1 MQRKVLIVEES
12 KTSMN
17 LMRRLITKAKLRPIC
32 TTSLVEAKHV
42 FSSSAPEEYLCAVV
56 DFNLPDAPQGEAV
69 DFAIESF
76 LPTIV
81 ITASLDESTRTA
93 ILNKN
98 VVDYIPKE
106 NAQVY
111 EYLTRLLNRLDKNK
125 KVGVLVVDGTR
136 VSRNSMTAL
145 LRRHNFIT
153 FEAADADQGVEL
165 LRSNSNIKLAIIDDN
180 ISGIQMISELR
191 KLYSKEDLGIIG
203 ISSDT
208 TSGLSARFIKSGAT
222 DYLHT
227 PFCHEE
233 FFCRITQ
240 NVERLENIETIRRVA
255 NLDYLTGLPNRRHF
269 FTKVAANLK
278 TIPKFQ
284 SLAII
289 DIDHFKKVNDTFGHD
304 CGDYTLKELAKLVAE
319 FFTDYTAARFGGE
332 EFCVFFSNVAPQK
345 VLEIME
351 QFREAIENKT
361 LTFEKQSLS
370 CTVSIGLTHKSKGG
384 INAMLRLAD
393 EHLYRAKNGGR
404 NQVVG
409 DESKARKA

>member
-1 MQRKVLIVEES
+1 MQRKVLIVEDS

-17 LMRRLITKAKLRPIC
+17 LMRSLITKAKLRPIC

-56 DFNLPDAPQGEAV
+56 DFNLPDAPNGEAI

-81 ITASLDESTRTA
+81 VTGRLDESTRTT

-125 KVGVLVVDGTR
+125 KIGVLVVDDSR
-136 VSRNSMTAL
+136 VSRHSMTAL

-153 FEAADADQGVEL
+153 FEASDAEQGVGV
-165 LRSNSNIKLAIIDDN
+165 LRSNSNIKLAIIDEN
-180 ISGIQMISELR
+180 MPGMSGIQMISELR
-191 KLYSKEDLGIIG
+191 KTYSQEDLGIIG

-222 DYLHT
+222 DYLHK
-227 PFCHEE
+227 PYCHEE
-233 FFCRITQ
+233 FFCRIMQ

-255 NLDYLTGLPNRRHF
+255 NSDYLTGLPNRRHF
-269 FTKVAANLK
+269 FTRVTASLK
-278 TIPKFQ
+278 LSPKSQ

-289 DIDHFKKVNDTFGHD
+289 DIDHFKKINDTFGHD
-304 CGDYTLKELAKLVAE
+304 CGDYTLKELAKLVADY
-319 FFTDYTAARFGGE
+319 FADYTAARFGGE
-332 EFCVFFSNVAPQK
+332 EFCVYFSNTAPQK
-345 VLEIME
+345 VRQIME
-351 QFREAIENKT
+351 DFRIAIANKT

-370 CTVSIGLTHKSKGG
+370 CTVNVGLTHKSKGG

-393 EHLYRAKNGGR
+393 EHLYSAKNGGR

-409 DESKARKA
+409 D

>member
-1 MQRKVLIVEES
+1 MQRKVLIVEDS
-12 KTSMN
+12 KSSMN
-17 LMRRLITKAKLRPIC
+17 LMRRLISKAKLRPVC

-42 FSSSAPEEYLCAVV
+42 FSSSAPEDYLCAVV
-56 DFNLPDAPQGEAV
+56 DFDLPDAPNGEAI

-81 ITASLDESTRTA
+81 VTATLDESTRTA

-125 KVGVLVVDGTR
+125 KIAVLVVDGSRITR
-136 VSRNSMTAL
+136 HSMTAL

-153 FEAADADQGVEL
+153 FEASDAEQGMEF

-180 ISGIQMISELR
+180 ISGIKMISELR

-208 TSGLSARFIKSGAT
+208 TTGLSARFIKSGAT

-233 FFCRITQ
+233 FFCRIMQ
-240 NVERLENIETIRRVA
+240 NVERLENIATIRRVA

-269 FTKVAANLK
+269 FERVAANLK
-278 TIPKFQ
+278 SMPQNQ

-289 DIDHFKKVNDTFGHD
+289 DIDHFKAVNDTFGHD

-319 FFTDYTAARFGGE
+319 FFADFTAARFGGE
-332 EFCVFFSNVAPQK
+332 EFCVFFSNVSPEK
-345 VLEIME
+345 VLEVME
-351 QFREAIENKT
+351 NFRNAIENKI
-361 LTFEKQSLS
+361 LTFEKQQLS

-384 INAMLRLAD
+384 INAMLRIAD
-393 EHLYRAKNGGR
+393 EHLYCAKNEGR
-404 NQVVG
+404 NRIVT
-409 DESKARKA
+409 D

>member
-1 MQRKVLIVEES
+1 
-12 KTSMN
+12 
-17 LMRRLITKAKLRPIC
+17 LRPIC
-32 TTSLVEAKHV
+32 TTSLVEANHV

-56 DFNLPDAPQGEAV
+56 DFNLPDAPNGEAI

-81 ITASLDESTRTA
+81 VTGRLDESTRTT

-98 VVDYIPKE
+98 VVDYIPIE

-125 KVGVLVVDGTR
+125 KVGVLVVDDSR
-136 VSRNSMTAL
+136 VSRHSMTAL

-153 FEAADADQGVEL
+153 FEAANAEQGVEY
-165 LRSNSNIKLAIIDDN
+165 LRSNVNIKLAIIDEN
-180 ISGIQMISELR
+180 MPGMSGIQMISELR
-191 KLYSKEDLGIIG
+191 KTYSQEDLGIIG

-222 DYLHT
+222 DYLHK
-227 PFCHEE
+227 PYCHEE
-233 FFCRITQ
+233 FFCRIMQ

-255 NLDYLTGLPNRRHF
+255 NSDYLTGLPNRRYF
-269 FTKVAANLK
+269 FTRVAASLK
-278 TIPKFQ
+278 ITPKSQ

-289 DIDHFKKVNDTFGHD
+289 DIDHFKKVNDTYGHD

-319 FFTDYTAARFGGE
+319 YFAGHTAARFGGE
-332 EFCVFFSNVAPQK
+332 EFCVYFSNTAPDQVMK
-345 VLEIME
+345 IMDD
-351 QFREAIENKT
+351 FRKAIAHKT
-361 LTFEKQSLS
+361 LTFEKQSVS
-370 CTVSIGLTHKSKGG
+370 CTVSVGLTHKSKGG
-384 INAMLRLAD
+384 INAMIRLAD
-393 EHLYRAKNGGR
+393 EHLYTAKNGGR

-409 DESKARKA
+409 D

>member
-1 MQRKVLIVEES
+1 MQRKVLIIEDS

-17 LMRRLITKAKLRPIC
+17 LMRSLITKAKLRPIC
-32 TTSLVEAKHV
+32 TSSLVEAKHV

-56 DFNLPDAPQGEAV
+56 DFNLPDAPNGEAI

-81 ITASLDESTRTA
+81 VTGRLDESTRTF

-111 EYLTRLLNRLDKNK
+111 DYLTRLLHRLDKNK
-125 KVGVLVVDGTR
+125 KVGVLVVDDSR
-136 VSRNSMTAL
+136 VSRHSMTAL

-153 FEAADADQGVEL
+153 FEAVNAEQGIEV
-165 LRSNSNIKLAIIDDN
+165 LRNHSNIGLAIIDEN
-180 ISGIQMISELR
+180 MPGMSGIQMISELR
-191 KLYSKEDLGIIG
+191 KTYTKEDLGIIG

-208 TSGLSARFIKSGAT
+208 TTGLSARFIKSGAT
-222 DYLHT
+222 DYLHK
-227 PFCHEE
+227 PYCHEE
-233 FFCRITQ
+233 FFCRIML

-255 NLDYLTGLPNRRHF
+255 NSDYLTGLPNRRHF
-269 FTKVAANLK
+269 FTRVAASQK
-278 TIPKFQ
+278 ITSKSQ

-289 DIDHFKKVNDTFGHD
+289 DIDHFKKINDTFGHD

-319 FFTDYTAARFGGE
+319 YFVNHTAARFGGE
-332 EFCVFFSNVAPQK
+332 EFCVYFSNTAPER
-345 VLEIME
+345 VLKIME
-351 QFREAIENKT
+351 DFREAIANKT
-361 LTFEKQSLS
+361 LIFEKKSVS
-370 CTVSIGLTHKSKGG
+370 CTVSVGLTHKSKGG

-393 EHLYRAKNGGR
+393 EHLYSAKNGGR
-404 NQVVG
+404 NQVVA
-409 DESKARKA
+409 D

>member
-1 MQRKVLIVEES
+1 MQRKVLIVEDS

-17 LMRRLITKAKLRPIC
+17 LMRSLITKAKLRPIC

-56 DFNLPDAPQGEAV
+56 DFNLPDAPNGEAI

-81 ITASLDESTRTA
+81 MTGSLDESTRTT
-93 ILNKN
+93 ILNKS

-111 EYLTRLLNRLDKNK
+111 EYLTRLLSRLDKNK
-125 KVGVLVVDGTR
+125 KVGVLVVDDSR
-136 VSRNSMTAL
+136 VSRHSMTAL

-153 FEAADADQGVEL
+153 FEAADAEQGMKS
-165 LRSNSNIKLAIIDDN
+165 LRSHSNIKLAIIDEN
-180 ISGIQMISELR
+180 IPDMSGIQMISELR
-191 KLYSKEDLGIIG
+191 KSYSKEDLGIIG

-222 DYLHT
+222 DYLYK
-227 PFCHEE
+227 PYCHEE
-233 FFCRITQ
+233 FFCRIMQ

-255 NLDYLTGLPNRRHF
+255 NSDYLTGLPNRRHF
-269 FTKVAANLK
+269 FSRVDANLK
-278 TIPKFQ
+278 VTAKSQ

-289 DIDHFKKVNDTFGHD
+289 DIDHFKKVNDTYGHD

-319 FFTDYTAARFGGE
+319 YFTDFTAARFGGE
-332 EFCVFFSNVAPQK
+332 EFCVYFSNIAPEK
-345 VLEIME
+345 VLQIME
-351 QFREAIENKT
+351 DFREAIANKI
-361 LTFEKQSLS
+361 LTFEKHSLS

-384 INAMLRLAD
+384 INAMIRLAD
-393 EHLYRAKNGGR
+393 EHLYSAKNNGR
-404 NQVVG
+404 NKVV
-409 DESKARKA
+409 DDS

>member
-1 MQRKVLIVEES
+1 MQRKVLIVEAS
-12 KTSMN
+12 KTSMK
-17 LMRRLITKAKLRPIC
+17 LMRSLITKAKLRPIC
-32 TTSLVEAKHV
+32 TTSLVEAKHI

-56 DFNLPDAPQGEAV
+56 DFNLPDAPNGEAI

-81 ITASLDESTRTA
+81 VTGKLDEETRTT
-93 ILNKN
+93 ILKKP

-125 KVGVLVVDGTR
+125 KVGVLVVDDSR
-136 VSRNSMTAL
+136 VSRQSMTAL
-145 LRRHNFIT
+145 LRRQNFIT
-153 FEAADADQGVEL
+153 FEAADAEQSVEL
-165 LRSNSNIKLAIIDDN
+165 LRSHSNIKLAIIDEKMSGM
-180 ISGIQMISELR
+180 SGIKMISELR
-191 KLYSKEDLGIIG
+191 KTYSQEDLGIIG

-208 TSGLSARFIKSGAT
+208 TSGLSALFIKSGAT
-222 DYLHT
+222 DYLHK
-227 PFCHEE
+227 PYCHEE
-233 FFCRITQ
+233 FFCRIMQ

-255 NLDYLTGLPNRRHF
+255 NSDYLTGLPNRRHF
-269 FTKVAANLK
+269 FTRVAASLK
-278 TIPKFQ
+278 ITPKLQ

-289 DIDHFKKVNDTFGHD
+289 DIDHFKKVNDTYGHD

-319 FFTDYTAARFGGE
+319 YFKDFTAARFGGE
-332 EFCVFFSNVAPQK
+332 EFCVFFSNITPEK

-351 QFREAIENKT
+351 KFREAIENKT
-361 LTFEKQSLS
+361 LSFEKQSLS

-393 EHLYRAKNGGR
+393 EHLYSAKNGGR

-409 DESKARKA
+409 D

>member
-12 KTSMN
+12 ETSMN
-17 LMRRLITKAKLRPIC
+17 LMRSLITKAKLHPIC
-32 TTSLVEAKHV
+32 TTSLVEAKHI

-56 DFNLPDAPQGEAV
+56 DFNLPDAPNGEAI

-81 ITASLDESTRTA
+81 ITGSLNESTRTT

-125 KVGVLVVDGTR
+125 KVGVLIVDDSR
-136 VSRNSMTAL
+136 VNRHSMTAL

-153 FEAADADQGVEL
+153 FEASNAEQGVEF
-165 LRSNSNIKLAIIDDN
+165 LRSHSNIKLVIIDEG
-180 ISGIQMISELR
+180 ILGVSSIQMMSELR
-191 KLYSKEDLGIIG
+191 KTYSKEDLSIIG
-203 ISSDT
+203 ITSDT

-222 DYLHT
+222 DYLNK
-227 PFCHEE
+227 PYCHEE
-233 FFCRITQ
+233 FFCRIMQ

-255 NLDYLTGLPNRRHF
+255 NSDYLTGLPNRRHF
-269 FTKVAANLK
+269 FTRVATNQK
-278 TIPKFQ
+278 IKPKNQ

-289 DIDHFKKVNDTFGHD
+289 DIDHFKNVNDTYGHD
-304 CGDYTLKELAKLVAE
+304 CGDFTLKELAKLVAE
-319 FFTDYTAARFGGE
+319 YFTDYTAARFGGE
-332 EFCVFFSNVAPQK
+332 EFCVYFSNTAPEK
-345 VLEIME
+345 VLQIME
-351 QFREAIENKT
+351 DFREAIANNI
-361 LTFEKQSLS
+361 LTFEKKKVS

-384 INAMLRLAD
+384 INAMIRLAD
-393 EHLYRAKNGGR
+393 EHLYSAKNNGR
-404 NQVVG
+404 NQVVY
-409 DESKARKA
+409 D

>member
-1 MQRKVLIVEES
+1 MQRKVLIIEDS

-17 LMRRLITKAKLRPIC
+17 LMRSLITKAKLRPVC

-56 DFNLPDAPQGEAV
+56 DFNLPDAPDGEAI
-69 DFAIESF
+69 DFAIDSF

-81 ITASLDESTRTA
+81 VTGRLDESTRTT
-93 ILNKN
+93 ILKKN

-111 EYLTRLLNRLDKNK
+111 DYLTRLLYRLDKNK
-125 KVGVLVVDGTR
+125 KVGVLVVDDSR
-136 VSRNSMTAL
+136 VSRHSMTAL

-153 FEAADADQGVEL
+153 FEAVDAEQGIEV
-165 LRSNSNIKLAIIDDN
+165 LRNHSNIKLAIIDEN
-180 ISGIQMISELR
+180 MPGMSGIQMISELR
-191 KLYSKEDLGIIG
+191 KTYTKEDLGIIG

-222 DYLHT
+222 DYLHK
-227 PFCHEE
+227 PYCHEE
-233 FFCRITQ
+233 FFCRIMQ

-255 NLDYLTGLPNRRHF
+255 NSDYLTGLPNRRHF
-269 FTKVAANLK
+269 FTRVAASQK
-278 TIPKFQ
+278 ITPKLQ

-289 DIDHFKKVNDTFGHD
+289 DIDHFKKINDTFGHD

-319 FFTDYTAARFGGE
+319 YFVDHTAARFGGE
-332 EFCVFFSNVAPQK
+332 EFCVYFANTAPEQ
-345 VLEIME
+345 VLQIME
-351 QFREAIENKT
+351 DFREAISHKT
-361 LTFEKQSLS
+361 LTFEKQSVS
-370 CTVSIGLTHKSKGG
+370 CTVSVGLTHKSKGG

-393 EHLYRAKNGGR
+393 EHLYSAKNGGR
-404 NQVVG
+404 NQVIA
-409 DESKARKA
+409 D

>member
-1 MQRKVLIVEES
+1 MQRKVLIIEDS
-12 KTSMN
+12 KTSMT
-17 LMRRLITKAKLRPIC
+17 LMRSLITKAKLRPVC

-56 DFNLPDAPQGEAV
+56 DFHLPDAPNGEAI
-69 DFAIESF
+69 DFAIDSF

-81 ITASLDESTRTA
+81 VTGSLDESTRTT

-111 EYLTRLLNRLDKNK
+111 DYLTRLLNRLDKNK
-125 KVGVLVVDGTR
+125 KVGVLVVDDSR
-136 VSRNSMTAL
+136 VSRHSMTAL

-153 FEAADADQGVEL
+153 FEAADAEQGIEL
-165 LRSNSNIKLAIIDDN
+165 LKTNSNIKLAIIDEN
-180 ISGIQMISELR
+180 MPGMSGIQMISELR
-191 KLYSKEDLGIIG
+191 KSYSKDDLGIIG

-208 TSGLSARFIKSGAT
+208 KSGLSARFIKSGAT
-222 DYLHT
+222 DYLHK
-227 PFCHEE
+227 PYCHEE
-233 FFCRITQ
+233 FFCRIMQ
-240 NVERLENIETIRRVA
+240 NVERLENIETIKRVA
-255 NLDYLTGLPNRRHF
+255 NSDYLTGLPNRRHF
-269 FTKVAANLK
+269 FTRVTATQKY
-278 TIPKFQ
+278 TPKSQ

-289 DIDHFKKVNDTFGHD
+289 DIDHFKNVNDTYGHD

-319 FFTDYTAARFGGE
+319 YFADYTAARFGGE
-332 EFCVFFSNVAPQK
+332 EFCVYFSNTDPKQ
-345 VLEIME
+345 VLQILEN
-351 QFREAIENKT
+351 FRKAIENKS

-393 EHLYRAKNGGR
+393 EHLYRAKNNGR
-404 NQVVG
+404 NLVIG
-409 DESKARKA
+409 D

>member
-1 MQRKVLIVEES
+1 MQRKVLIVEDS
-12 KTSMN
+12 KSSMN
-17 LMRRLITKAKLRPIC
+17 LMRRLISKAKLRPIC

-42 FSSSAPEEYLCAVV
+42 FSSSTPEDYLCAVV
-56 DFNLPDAPQGEAV
+56 DFDLPDAPNGEAI

-81 ITASLDESTRTA
+81 VTATLDESTRTA

-125 KVGVLVVDGTR
+125 KIAVLVVDGSRITR
-136 VSRNSMTAL
+136 HSMTAL

-153 FEAADADQGVEL
+153 FEASDAEQGMEF

-180 ISGIQMISELR
+180 ISGIKMISELR

-203 ISSDT
+203 VSSDT
-208 TSGLSARFIKSGAT
+208 TTGLSARFIKSGAT

-233 FFCRITQ
+233 FFCRIMQ
-240 NVERLENIETIRRVA
+240 NVERLENIATIRRVA

-269 FTKVAANLK
+269 FERVAANLK
-278 TIPKFQ
+278 STPQNQ

-289 DIDHFKKVNDTFGHD
+289 DIDHFKAVNDTFGHD

-319 FFTDYTAARFGGE
+319 FFADFTAARFGGE
-332 EFCVFFSNVAPQK
+332 EFCVFFSNVSPEK

-351 QFREAIENKT
+351 NFRNAIENKI
-361 LTFEKQSLS
+361 LTFEKQQLS

-384 INAMLRLAD
+384 INAMLRIAD
-393 EHLYRAKNGGR
+393 EHLYCAKNEGR
-404 NQVVG
+404 NRVIT
-409 DESKARKA
+409 D

>member
-1 MQRKVLIVEES
+1 MQRKVLIVEDS

-17 LMRRLITKAKLRPIC
+17 LMRSLIAKAQLQPIC

-56 DFNLPDAPQGEAV
+56 DFNLPDAPNGEAI

-81 ITASLDESTRTA
+81 ITGSLDESTRTT
-93 ILNKN
+93 ILNKR

-111 EYLTRLLNRLDKNK
+111 EYLTRLLSRLDKNK
-125 KVGVLVVDGTR
+125 KVGVLVVDDSR
-136 VSRNSMTAL
+136 VSRQSMTAL

-153 FEAADADQGVEL
+153 FEAASAEQGMES
-165 LRSNSNIKLAIIDDN
+165 LRSHSNIRLAIIDEN
-180 ISGIQMISELR
+180 IPVMSGIQMISELR
-191 KLYSKEDLGIIG
+191 KTYSKEDLGIIG

-222 DYLHT
+222 DYLYK
-227 PFCHEE
+227 PYCHEE
-233 FFCRITQ
+233 FFCRIMQ
-240 NVERLENIETIRRVA
+240 NVERLENIATIRRVS
-255 NLDYLTGLPNRRHF
+255 NSDYLTGLPNRRHF
-269 FTKVAANLK
+269 FTRVAANLK
-278 TIPKFQ
+278 VTPKSQ

-289 DIDHFKKVNDTFGHD
+289 DIDHFKKVNDTYGHD

-319 FFTDYTAARFGGE
+319 YFTDYTAARFGGE
-332 EFCVFFSNVAPQK
+332 EFCVYFSNTAPEK
-345 VLEIME
+345 VLQIME
-351 QFREAIENKT
+351 GFRKAIANKV

-370 CTVSIGLTHKSKGG
+370 CTVSIGLTHKSRGG
-384 INAMLRLAD
+384 INAMIRLAD
-393 EHLYRAKNGGR
+393 QHLYIAKNNGR
-404 NQVVG
+404 NQLV
-409 DESKARKA
+409 DD

>member
-1 MQRKVLIVEES
+1 MQRKVLIIEDS

-17 LMRRLITKAKLRPIC
+17 LMRSLITKAKLRPVC

-56 DFNLPDAPQGEAV
+56 DFNLPDAPDGEAI

-81 ITASLDESTRTA
+81 VTGRLDESTRTT
-93 ILNKN
+93 ILKKN

-111 EYLTRLLNRLDKNK
+111 DYLTRLLYRLDKNK
-125 KVGVLVVDGTR
+125 KVGVLVVDDSR
-136 VSRNSMTAL
+136 VSRHSMTAL

-153 FEAADADQGVEL
+153 FEAVDAEQGIEV
-165 LRSNSNIKLAIIDDN
+165 LRNHSNIKLAIIDEN
-180 ISGIQMISELR
+180 MPGMSGIQMISELR
-191 KLYSKEDLGIIG
+191 KTYTKEDLGIIG

-222 DYLHT
+222 DYLHK
-227 PFCHEE
+227 PYCHEE
-233 FFCRITQ
+233 FFCRIMQ

-255 NLDYLTGLPNRRHF
+255 NSDYLTGLPNRRHF
-269 FTKVAANLK
+269 FTRVAASQK
-278 TIPKFQ
+278 ITPKLQ

-289 DIDHFKKVNDTFGHD
+289 DIDHFKKINDTFGHD

-319 FFTDYTAARFGGE
+319 YFVDHTAARFGGE
-332 EFCVFFSNVAPQK
+332 EFCVYFANTAPEQ
-345 VLEIME
+345 VLQIME
-351 QFREAIENKT
+351 DFREAISHKT
-361 LTFEKQSLS
+361 LTFEKQSVS
-370 CTVSIGLTHKSKGG
+370 CTVSVGLTHKSKGG

-393 EHLYRAKNGGR
+393 EHLYSAKNGGR
-404 NQVVG
+404 NQVIA
-409 DESKARKA
+409 D

>member
-1 MQRKVLIVEES
+1 MQRKVLIVEDS

-17 LMRRLITKAKLRPIC
+17 LMRGLITKAKLRPIC

-56 DFNLPDAPQGEAV
+56 DFNLPDAPNGEAI
-69 DFAIESF
+69 DFTIESF

-81 ITASLDESTRTA
+81 VTGRLDESTRTT
-93 ILNKN
+93 ILKKN

-111 EYLTRLLNRLDKNK
+111 DYLTRLLNRLDKNK
-125 KVGVLVVDGTR
+125 KIGVLVVDDSR

-153 FEAADADQGVEL
+153 FEASDAEQGIES
-165 LRSNSNIKLAIIDDN
+165 LRSNSNIRLAIIDEN
-180 ISGIQMISELR
+180 MPGMSGIQMISELR
-191 KLYSKEDLGIIG
+191 KSYSKEDLGIIG

-222 DYLHT
+222 DYLHK
-227 PFCHEE
+227 PYCHEE
-233 FFCRITQ
+233 FFCRIMQ
-240 NVERLENIETIRRVA
+240 NVERLENIATIRRVA
-255 NLDYLTGLPNRRHF
+255 NSDYLTGLPNRRHF
-269 FTKVAANLK
+269 FTRVTAEQKAA
-278 TIPKFQ
+278 PKSE

-289 DIDHFKKVNDTFGHD
+289 DIDHFKKINDTYGHD

-319 FFTDYTAARFGGE
+319 YFADYTAARFGGE
-332 EFCVFFSNVAPQK
+332 EFCVYFSNTSPQK
-345 VLEIME
+345 VLQVME
-351 QFREAIENKT
+351 GFREAIETKK
-361 LTFEKQSLS
+361 LTFEKQNLS
-370 CTVSIGLTHKSKGG
+370 CTVSVGLTHKNKGG

-393 EHLYRAKNGGR
+393 EHLYSAKNNGR
-404 NQVVG
+404 NLVVT
-409 DESKARKA
+409 D